1 MVAWSTMTAPVS
13 RCGSTRSTTDRD
25 ASSSSRHMNTA
36 RAPRT
41 ACSAWSTIST
51 PNASSSRK
59 SRRVRFQ
66 ARTRCPARAR
76 FRAMGRP
83 MAPRPRKATCA
94 GPVSMPNSPPCRV
107 EIYDTA
113 PRAFPRGAA
122 SVRTV
127 WAAALPAPAAG
138 AARRRRPPGCRLA
151 GQLLKHLLQ
160 VLLAAEA
167 HVLLLGLAVAEDDQ
181 RGNAHAAV
189 ALGDVGAL
197 VDVELG
203 ELDLVAVL
211 AGQF

>member
-1 MVAWSTMTAPVS
+1 
-13 RCGSTRSTTDRD
+13 
-25 ASSSSRHMNTA
+25 
-36 RAPRT
+36 
-41 ACSAWSTIST
+41 
-51 PNASSSRK
+51 
-59 SRRVRFQ
+59 
-66 ARTRCPARAR
+66 
-76 FRAMGRP
+76 P

-127 WAAALPAPAAG
+127 WAAALP
-138 AARRRRPPGCRLA
+138 RRRPVPLAGAGRPGCRLA
-151 GQLLKHLLQ
+151 GQPLKHLLQ

-181 RGNAHAAV
+181 RGNAHDAV

-211 AGQF
+211 AGQFLEDRRHHAARAAPRGPEVDDHRLLRLQDFLLERGAGDFGDLRHGNASQRQ